1 MKLGF
6 IGCGNMAS
14 AIISGTVKS
23 GTVAGSDI
31 YAFNPTETKVNMLAE
46 KFGINSCKSGAEVAD
61 ICDYIVLSVK
71 PNVLAGVLNEIAGN
85 VVGNGKV
92 LISIAA
98 GKSIDFIAE
107 NLNSDEKIV
116 RIMPNINAVVSES
129 CSAYCANSLV
139 SENEKAEVEKL
150 FSAVGT
156 ITEIDESMFPL
167 FGVIGGC
174 SPAFVYMFI
183 DALARAGVQHGM
195 KKELALK
202 FAAQSVLGSAK
213 TVLESNEHPFELIDK
228 VCSPG
233 GTTIEGVVS
242 LQADGFE
249 SAVHNAVN
257 KAVEKDK
264 ML

>member
-1 MKLGF
+1 
-6 IGCGNMAS
+6 
-14 AIISGTVKS
+14 
-23 GTVAGSDI
+23 
-31 YAFNPTETKVNMLAE
+31 
-46 KFGINSCKSGAEVAD
+46 
-61 ICDYIVLSVK
+61 
-71 PNVLAGVLNEIAGN
+71 
-85 VVGNGKV
+85 
-92 LISIAA
+92 
-98 GKSIDFIAE
+98 
-107 NLNSDEKIV
+107 
-116 RIMPNINAVVSES
+116 
-129 CSAYCANSLV
+129 
-139 SENEKAEVEKL
+139 
-150 FSAVGT
+150 
-156 ITEIDESMFPL
+156 
-167 FGVIGGC
+167 
-174 SPAFVYMFI
+174 
-183 DALARAGVQHGM
+183 M

>member
-14 AIISGTVKS
+14 AIISGAVKS
-23 GTVAGSDI
+23 DTVAGNDI
-31 YAFNPTETKVNMLAE
+31 YAFNPTKSKVNALTD
-46 KFGINSCKSGAEVAD
+46 KYGINSCKSGGELAD
-61 ICDYIVLSVK
+61 ICDYIVLAVK

-85 VVGNGKV
+85 VAGKEKV

-107 NLNSDEKIV
+107 NLNSEEKIV
-116 RIMPNINAVVSES
+116 RVMPNINAVVSES
-129 CSAYCANSLV
+129 CTAYCANALV
-139 SENEKAEVEKL
+139 SANEKAEVEKL
-150 FSAVGT
+150 FAAVGT
-156 ITEIDESMFPL
+156 ITEIDENIFPL

-213 TVLESNEHPFELIDK
+213 TVLESGEHPFELTDK

-233 GTTIEGVVS
+233 GTTIEGVIS

-257 KAVEKDK
+257 KAIEKDK
-264 ML
+264 KL

>member
-1 MKLGF
+1 
-6 IGCGNMAS
+6 
-14 AIISGTVKS
+14 
-23 GTVAGSDI
+23 
-31 YAFNPTETKVNMLAE
+31 
-46 KFGINSCKSGAEVAD
+46 
-61 ICDYIVLSVK
+61 
-71 PNVLAGVLNEIAGN
+71 
-85 VVGNGKV
+85 
-92 LISIAA
+92 
-98 GKSIDFIAE
+98 
-107 NLNSDEKIV
+107 
-116 RIMPNINAVVSES
+116 MPNINAVVSES
-129 CSAYCANSLV
+129 CTAYCTNELV
-139 SENEKAEVEKL
+139 TDSEKENIETL
-150 FSAVGT
+150 FSSIGT
-156 ITEIDESMFPL
+156 ITEIEESVFPL

-233 GTTIEGVVS
+233 GTTIEGVIS

-249 SAVHNAVN
+249 TAVHNAVK

-264 ML
+264 KL